1 MKPEKFIGIMLLT
14 LLLSCEM
21 EEQPSSLANGVDQNI
36 GEVSFETNQYI
47 MNSSFEID
55 IFINGIKVENGS
67 NSRNENNLLTKKLN
81 VGIHN
86 YEVKVYTYNGE
97 PSKSIKGRFIIEK
110 DKSSEIFIDF
120 KNYNR
125 WI

>member
-21 EEQPSSLANGVDQNI
+21 EEQPACSSNRVDQNI

-55 IFINGIKVENGS
+55 IYIDGTKVENR
-67 NSRNENNLLTKKLN
+67 NSSKSENNLLTRKLN
-81 VGIHN
+81 IGIHN

-97 PSKSIKGRFIIEK
+97 PSKSIKGRFLIEK
-110 DKSSEIFIDF
+110 DKTSEVFIDF
-120 KNYNR
+120 KNYNS